1 MKYMLLNIISFVVV
15 FCILVLFHEFGHFA
29 AAKLNGVYVHEFS
42 IGMGPHIFQKQG
54 KETLYSIRALPIGG
68 YVNMEGEDAESD
80 HPDSFSAKGPFR
92 RLSVLIAGPL
102 MNFLLAILLFFV
114 LFLGI
119 GFSTSTIGDVTEGSP
134 AQIAGLEAN
143 DKIIEINGA
152 QIKSWDDVLKNISGS
167 GDAVEITVL
176 KPNGKTFHAEV
187 LPVIDEQSGRKIIG
201 IMTKPEKNVLKSAYY
216 SVERVGLVTKEI
228 LKYLVRLPFGGASTG
243 DVVGPV
249 GMYKMVG
256 SAAQS
261 GIFDLIVLGA
271 MLSINLGIFNL
282 LPFPALDGGRML
294 FIFIEI
300 LRGKPLAKEAE
311 GKIHF
316 VGLAI
321 LMALMVVLIFKDLAR

>member
-1 MKYMLLNIISFVVV
+1 MKYMLLNIISFAVV

-68 YVNMEGEDAESD
+68 YVNMEGEDTESD
-80 HPDSFSAKGPFR
+80 HPNSFSGKGPFR
-92 RLSVLIAGPL
+92 RLSVLVAGPF
-102 MNFLLAILLFFV
+102 MNFLLAILLFFI
-114 LFLGI
+114 LFIGI
-119 GFSTSTIGDVTEGSP
+119 GFSTSTIGEVTSGSP
-134 AQIAGLEAN
+134 AEIAGLEAN
-143 DKIIEINGA
+143 DKIVEINGYE
-152 QIKSWDDVLKNISGS
+152 IKSWDDVLKNISES
-167 GDAVEITVL
+167 GETIEISVVKDSGEIYQANVVPVL
-176 KPNGKTFHAEV
+176 
-187 LPVIDEQSGRKIIG
+187 DEQSGRKIIG
-201 IMTKPEKNVLKSAYY
+201 IMTKPEKNILKSAYY

-228 LKYLVRLPFGGASTG
+228 FKFLIKLPFGGASTG

-261 GIFDLIVLGA
+261 GIFDLVVLGA

-321 LMALMVVLIFKDLAR
+321 LMALMVLLIFKDLAR